1 MIVSERIVVGRYG
14 KSLTEYLIRC
24 DTCGKEEWLIG
35 NKCRFGK
42 RRYCSVRCIN
52 VGRKKSE
59 ETKRYLSKI
68 NKGENNKF
76 FGKHHLE
83 ETRNKMSS
91 SHTSDNS
98 LKATMKAKLSD
109 EEFKIY
115 WDKYCSKRSGSN
127 NSFFGKTHTKEM
139 REHLS
144 STRANLIASGE
155 IDIKPSHYGLKGYY
169 TSKKS
174 GEIFRF
180 DSFCEYLRMI
190 ILDTDSNIANWT
202 KRHHIRIKYELDDT
216 IKNYIPDFLI
226 TRFNGTKII
235 EEVKGYENSK
245 KKMAKFAALEKYCA
259 DNDFECS
266 IVLYNDIKKVCPT
279 IFGKSIDCLRELYK
293 KGLFNG

>member
-1 MIVSERIVVGRYG
+1 MIISERIVAG
-14 KSLTEYLIRC
+14 KCKKKIKELLIKC
-24 DTCGKEEWLIG
+24 DTCGNEQWWRAC
-35 NKCRFGK
+35 KCKNGERK
-42 RRYCSVRCIN
+42 YCSVKCIN
-52 VGRKKSE
+52 VGRKKPE
-59 ETKRYLSKI
+59 EIKKYLSEI

-76 FGKHHLE
+76 FGKHHSD
-83 ETRNKMSS
+83 ETRRKMSS
-91 SHTSDNS
+91 SHTIDNS
-98 LKATMKAKLSD
+98 LKATMKERLSD

-115 WDKYCSKRSGSN
+115 WDKYCSKHSGSN

-144 STRANLIASGE
+144 YTRANLIANGK

-190 ILDTDSNIANWT
+190 ILDADNNVISWT
-202 KRHHIRIKYELDDT
+202 KRHHIRIKYELDDV

-226 TRFNGTKII
+226 IRSDGREVI
-235 EEVKGYENSK
+235 EEVKGYENHK
-245 KKMAKFAALEKYCA
+245 KKMAKFSALKKYCI
-259 DNDFECS
+259 DNNFECS
-266 IVLYNDIKKVCPT
+266 IVLYNDIKNVCPS